1 MLEDG
6 TYVASHDYF
15 GNGRVSDTFVYRS
28 IDKGTTWNVCAHIDK
43 LNWATLFTRGR
54 ELYLIG
60 VSPKGSQG
68 YGILRSMNGGRSWTT
83 PKDRNSGLL
92 LEGFYHCAPV
102 PVIFHKGKIWR
113 ALENQGKI
121 NGWGDFKALTV
132 HVDEDADLLNADN
145 WMVSNELPFDKSWL
159 PEASAWLEGNM
170 VVAKDNTLKNIL
182 RVHYSKD
189 DLAAVV
195 DISQKGLLSFN
206 PQQGF
211 INLPGGCKKFTIRY
225 DSVSQKYWTLSNYVL
240 PEDRG
245 GNNERTRNTIA
256 LCWSDNLQ
264 QWHVK
269 DILLHHDDIF
279 HHGFQYLD
287 WLIEGD
293 DIIAVSRTASDDRT
307 GQADN
312 QHNANYLTF
321 HRFLGF
327 RTNK

>member
-1 MLEDG
+1 M
-6 TYVASHDYF
+6 
-15 GNGRVSDTFVYRS
+15 
-28 IDKGTTWNVCAHIDK
+28 
-43 LNWATLFTRGR
+43 
-54 ELYLIG
+54 
-60 VSPKGSQG
+60 
-68 YGILRSMNGGRSWTT
+68 
-83 PKDRNSGLL
+83 
-92 LEGFYHCAPV
+92 
-102 PVIFHKGKIWR
+102 
-113 ALENQGKI
+113 
-121 NGWGDFKALTV
+121 
-132 HVDEDADLLNADN
+132 
-145 WMVSNELPFDKSWL
+145 
-159 PEASAWLEGNM
+159 
-170 VVAKDNTLKNIL
+170 
-182 RVHYSKD
+182 
-189 DLAAVV
+189 
-195 DISQKGLLSFN
+195 
-206 PQQGF
+206 
-211 INLPGGCKKFTIRY
+211 
-225 DSVSQKYWTLSNYVL
+225 L